1 MSFRPLG
8 DHREPLEAEGQSEVN
23 DGEYRGDGDKGE
35 IGV

>member
-8 DHREPLEAEGQSEVN
+8 DQRELLAAEGESGGN
-23 DGEYRGDGDKGE
+23 DGEYRGDDNKGE